1 MGEITRE
8 EVRERLGNID
18 QIRDIIVGSHLR
30 TYDGRLEKIESELTM
45 LQQEM
50 RDRVEQVKTTCT
62 TEIRAAVENLE
73 KKFKSLSI
81 STQDNQTDLQQQLDR
96 VSKKLSSN
104 LTELDETIDQ
114 KTTSLRQDLSQT
126 RDSLQGDISSL
137 RDLILEE
144 LERRFSQLKEAK
156 VSRDDIAEALFEMGM
171 RLKGTEF
178 IPTLKEAAEKH
189 QPQDSIPL
197 FETRKST
204 EHEGT

>member
-1 MGEITRE
+1 
-8 EVRERLGNID
+8 
-18 QIRDIIVGSHLR
+18 
-30 TYDGRLEKIESELTM
+30 
-45 LQQEM
+45 M
-50 RDRVEQVKTTCT
+50 RDRVEQVKITCT
-62 TEIRAAVENLE
+62 TEIRSAVENLE
-73 KKFKSLSI
+73 KKFKSLST

-144 LERRFSQLKEAK
+144 LERRFSQLKESK

-189 QPQDSIPL
+189 QPHDPVPL
-197 FETRKST
+197 LETRKST